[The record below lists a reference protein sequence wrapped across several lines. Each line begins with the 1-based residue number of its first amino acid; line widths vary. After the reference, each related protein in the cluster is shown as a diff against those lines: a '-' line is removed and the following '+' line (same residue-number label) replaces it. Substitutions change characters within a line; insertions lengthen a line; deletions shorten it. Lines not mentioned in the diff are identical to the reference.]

1 LNLITNCQ
9 PKWLGDYNNA
19 YKNLTCVNSS
29 LKLMNVASQD
39 PNSITQRL
47 MITACIPSND
57 TTCQNN
63 TSLAQMTAGGR
74 FFLLINLPAGFD
86 YQTGSI
92 DQS

>member
-1 LNLITNCQ
+1 
-9 PKWLGDYNNA
+9 
-19 YKNLTCVNSS
+19 
-29 LKLMNVASQD
+29 
-39 PNSITQRL
+39 

-74 FFLLINLPAGFD
+74 FFLLINVPAGFD

-92 DQS
+92 DQSQGSVQIYQFFIVPGLYTRINIDYYPF